1 MFGAEEFLKTTNVSR
16 ETLNRLKAYADML
29 LHWQKKTNLVGSG
42 TIDDV
47 WWRHFYDS
55 AQLLPLVLRSR
66 AETSTEAQLKWL
78 DFGAGAGFPGLVVSI
93 MGGGEVH
100 LVESN
105 GKKCTFMRQVIRET
119 GANAVVHQCRI
130 EDLPYMKVDI
140 ITSRALASMQQLM
153 TFSQRFI
160 DLSTE
165 IWLLKG
171 QDVDEELTRLT
182 ISRNIPI
189 ERFESKTDP
198 KGVVLRIKGC
208 DVGGVG
214 DANRKN
220 V

>member
-16 ETLNRLKAYADML
+16 ETLNRLKTYADML

-78 DFGAGAGFPGLVVSI
+78 DFGSGAGFPGLVVSI

-153 TFSQRFI
+153 TLSQRFI

-165 IWLLKG
+165 SWLLKG

-182 ISRNIPI
+182 ISRNIPM

-198 KGVVLRIKGC
+198 KGVILRIKGC
-208 DVGGVG
+208 DVGDLG
-214 DANRKN
+214 DVNRKN